1 MFLLNSRLSHFSA
14 ASSRWRPFSRSY
26 GAILPSSL
34 TVNLPYALVFS
45 TGPPVSVFGTGCP
58 AVMLSGFSWKR
69 FRCLSPPPEG
79 RRTLGFRLS
88 VRICLY
94 RSTPSAFNP
103 DIRHRAAPCSLR
115 PRFARKTGSGI
126 LTGSAIGFGSRLI
139 LSPRLTLIRLALIR
153 NPWSFG
159 VGVSRP
165 HYRYLY
171 LHLLFRR
178 LHRGSVHGF
187 SASRNAPLPTR
198 PSRPS
203 STSSAPGFMPDYYPR
218 GTARL
223 VSCYALFK

>member
-1 MFLLNSRLSHFSA
+1 MCPFPVRVLPAWSLGDFLGSLITAAVRLPGGSRYCRARHGLGDLP
-14 ASSRWRPFSRSY
+14 PFRIPTPFN
-26 GAILPSSL
+26 GL
-34 TVNLPYALVFS
+34 
-45 TGPPVSVFGTGCP
+45 
-58 AVMLSGFSWKR
+58 
-69 FRCLSPPPEG
+69 
-79 RRTLGFRLS
+79 FRLS
-88 VRICLY
+88 AGVPLLRLPLAAGTSNGMFTVSSIGCAFRLRL
-94 RSTPSAFNP
+94 RS
-103 DIRHRAAPCSLR
+103 
-115 PRFARKTGSGI
+115 
-126 LTGSAIGFGSRLI
+126 
-139 LSPRLTLIRLALIR
+139 RLTLIRLALIR

>member
-1 MFLLNSRLSHFSA
+1 VSGHILQLSFSHSPVFLLNSRLSHFSA

-79 RRTLGFRLS
+79 RRTVGFRLS

-115 PRFARKTGSGI
+115 PRFAHSTGSGI

-159 VGVSRP
+159 GGASRP
-165 HYRYLY
+165 PCRYSF
-171 LHLLFRR
+171 LHLLFRA
-178 LHRGSVHGF
+178 LQLS
-187 SASRNAPLPTR
+187 SRRAFYAAGMLP
-198 PSRPS
+198 
-203 STSSAPGFMPDYYPR
+203 YH
-218 GTARL
+218 
-223 VSCYALFK
+223 